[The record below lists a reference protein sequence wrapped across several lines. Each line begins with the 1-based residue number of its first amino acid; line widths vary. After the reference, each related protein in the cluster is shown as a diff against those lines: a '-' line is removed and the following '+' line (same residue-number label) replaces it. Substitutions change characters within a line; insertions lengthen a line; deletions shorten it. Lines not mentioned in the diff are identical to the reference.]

1 MAINPNEVYTDPRAK
16 AAILMGEQTPEK
28 EQIASKI
35 MNEGL
40 PQAMESLNRP
50 TGIQTAQAA
59 PLSGNGEVD
68 VERLL
73 EQGLG
78 PEEFARQKAFA
89 EQQSISNWL
98 LINEKEPVPWAKGLT
113 WGQYIDSISVMKGP
127 EAAEQVI
134 KEQIKQEEEK
144 GSQPEGDM
152 EVRNLPTIPAP
163 QGLQVPAGA
172 PAAPPQGIMAA
183 AEGGLIPDT
192 AGGPVGEEE
201 FMQTLASM
209 AQGEGVGLGDIEAV
223 AENIEAPAN
232 DNVMDS
238 GIMQNVEAVEATES
252 DLSGI
257 GSLVEVSDRLVESG
271 KERLVHATPGE
282 LIFDPSRLN
291 EPDQRMLLAALET
304 AGIDPNAATV
314 GDAKNIYDEMTGLP
328 AFGFF
333 SGVKKFFK
341 KAGKA
346 VKKVG
351 KFLKRNAGTILGI
364 AGAMT
369 GNPWLAA
376 LGSGIGSL
384 IEGKPIQSALLSAG
398 MSFAGTKWVGPW
410 IGEQIAGVSNLGNI
424 SLGQAAGEGVGTM
437 IPGPFA
443 QNLASTGAKSLAT
456 TGALKT
462 AGQAAAKSV
471 LNNAGTMSGE
481 ALQKAASNAAYES
494 MLQPITQGST
504 SSLATT
510 LGGDAASAMADN
522 LANEA
527 LSQVTGTTLSQGIS
541 QASQFAVPQA
551 GLGSLIGTAPSY
563 SVGTGIEKLLGTPV
577 SAALGGAAAGA
588 AQMYAQPMLEQM
600 FIPPDQEGDVLDA
613 WNDRYNFTPS
623 SEQLYAFYTNE
634 YVPNQQ
640 VNVAQT
646 IGQSPGYT
654 DQQLVS
660 LAPSAAV
667 EGLGN
672 IFQAAGGGYIK
683 GKGGPKSDSNLALVS
698 NGEFVMTEAATR
710 GADPLGLGDRMRGAR
725 KMYDSMRE
733 LEARVA

>member
-68 VERLL
+68 VEGLL

-341 KAGKA
+341 KAKKA

-410 IGEQIAGVSNLGNI
+410 IGEQISGVASSLGTT
-424 SLGQAAGEGVGTM
+424 SVGQAAGEGVGAM
-437 IPGPFA
+437 VPGPLA
-443 QNLASTGAKSLAT
+443 QNLASTGAQSLAA
-456 TGALKT
+456 TGAVKT
-462 AGQAAAKSV
+462 AGEAATSALMSGATSNEAAK
-471 LNNAGTMSGE
+471 
-481 ALQKAASNAAYES
+481 AAYMS
-494 MLQPITQGST
+494 MLQPFQSGGA

-510 LGGDAASAMADN
+510 LGKEASKEMALN
-522 LANEA
+522 LAKEA
-527 LSQVTGTTLSQGIS
+527 GSQLAGTTLSQGIS
-541 QASQFAVPQA
+541 AATQFTVPQA

-613 WNDRYNFTPS
+613 WNERYNFTPS